1 MGRRPN
7 ALAAKREVDGVDVK
21 AVVLNPTV
29 NKLSKPEAVAIHPA
43 MSEYWDLVCGDGAG
57 FMPEDSQTL
66 QQLVF
71 DYALADE
78 CRAHLI
84 NEDGTFNLYIAT
96 YDNDG
101 FPKQIENPY
110 YRRLRETTQ
119 EILKLSGEMGLTPM
133 SRARLGLT
141 KASANA
147 VNISIAETVM
157 KALKQDV

>member
-29 NKLSKPEAVAIHPA
+29 SKLAKPEAVAAHPVL
-43 MSEYWDLVCGDGAG
+43 SEYWDVVCGDGAG

-78 CRAHLI
+78 CRAQLMG
-84 NEDGTFNLYIAT
+84 EDGTFRLFT
-96 YDNDG
+96 TVYDDNG
-101 FPKQIENPY
+101 FPKQVENPY
-110 YRRLRETTQ
+110 YKRLRETTQ

-157 KALKQDV
+157 KALGKDV